1 MINQLGIR
9 AEIFYGGAPFE
20 IRRGSEAKFIY
31 EPLADNPVLQE
42 YAHYDPIP
50 AKTTALSD
58 RTLVIL
64 PEIFPELHKMFA
76 PAVTAYWWLGWDAA
90 FRPGSRLTDPG
101 FQSMFFARAD
111 LWHIAQ
117 TFRAH
122 VLLREKGVRRIVDVV
137 DYVDPRFT
145 GTKPKRHN
153 DVFRVAYNP
162 KKIGASD
169 LARRFFDHSTDIPA
183 CPIIGMSRDQ
193 VHETLRQTMIYV
205 EFGNNPGNDRLPREA
220 ASVGCIV
227 LAKNAGGSSYFEDMP
242 IDAEFKFTE
251 QDVRSGRLARL
262 IRTIASDPAPYF
274 EAQEF
279 YRSCLRLQREQMM
292 LQTRRLLGLG

>member
-1 MINQLGIR
+1 MINRSGVR

-20 IRRGSEAKFIY
+20 IRRGNEVEFIY
-31 EPLADNPVLQE
+31 EPLTHNLVLQE
-42 YAHYDPIP
+42 YAYYDPIP
-50 AKTTALSD
+50 AKSTALSD

-90 FRPGSRLTDPG
+90 FRPGSRLTDLG
-101 FQSMFFARAD
+101 FQSTFFARPD

-117 TFRAH
+117 TFRVH
-122 VLLREKGVRRIVDVV
+122 VLLREKGARRIVDVV

-145 GTKPKRHN
+145 GTKPNRHN
-153 DVFRVAYNP
+153 VVFRVAYNP
-162 KKIGASD
+162 KRIGAAD
-169 LARRFFDHSTDIPA
+169 LANRFFDDNTDIPA
-183 CPIIGMSRDQ
+183 CPIIGMSREE

-205 EFGNNPGNDRLPREA
+205 EFGNNPGSDRLPREA

-242 IDAEFKFTE
+242 IDAEFKFSE
-251 QDVRSGRLARL
+251 QDVRSGRLAQL
-262 IRTIASDPAPYF
+262 IRTIAGDPAPYF

-292 LQTRRLLGLG
+292 LQTKRLLGLG